1 MQEGKQSMR
10 INEKQLAQVNDRIK
24 ALVSAGSFYGKKLK
38 EKNITS
44 VNSVEEFEKLP
55 FSEKNDLRDAYPLGL
70 MTAPEEEIVRIH
82 SSSGTTGLPV
92 IIPYTAKDVDDWGE
106 MFKRC
111 YEVAGI
117 TNKDRIH
124 ITPGYGLWTAGIG
137 FQNGCEKLGAMAIP
151 MGPGNTNKQ
160 IQMMQDMKST
170 VLCSTSSYALLLAE
184 EIEKRG
190 IQDMWLIDL
199 RDKNGVDLYPEVRSR
214 VDDYLARPDAHNK
227 VRMEYIKHFGYYVT
241 ESSEHNAEYNMFY
254 IKSRYPEL
262 IERYNIPLD
271 EYPRRCVN
279 QIERWKS
286 EYAEIL
292 ETGIKEHTRTNE
304 YASRIMEAVVT
315 GVPFQI
321 GGNVLNSGRLITNLP
336 DDACVEVPC
345 LVNAHGV
352 NPCCVGALPV
362 QCAAMNM
369 TNINVQLLT
378 IEAAVTRKKDHIY
391 QAAMLDPHTGSELD
405 VDTIKKMV
413 DDLIE
418 AHGSF
423 LPAYH

>member
-1 MQEGKQSMR
+1 MR

-190 IQDMWLIDL
+190 IQDKIMLI
-199 RDKNGVDLYPEVRSR
+199 VTPV
-214 VDDYLARPDAHNK
+214 
-227 VRMEYIKHFGYYVT
+227 IKEKSVGI
-241 ESSEHNAEYNMFY
+241 
-254 IKSRYPEL
+254 IKPVHQKFPQQ
-262 IERYNIPLD
+262 N
-271 EYPRRCVN
+271 
-279 QIERWKS
+279 
-286 EYAEIL
+286 EIL
-292 ETGIKEHTRTNE
+292 C
-304 YASRIMEAVVT
+304 
-315 GVPFQI
+315 
-321 GGNVLNSGRLITNLP
+321 
-336 DDACVEVPC
+336 D
-345 LVNAHGV
+345 
-352 NPCCVGALPV
+352 
-362 QCAAMNM
+362 
-369 TNINVQLLT
+369 
-378 IEAAVTRKKDHIY
+378 KKDCV
-391 QAAMLDPHTGSELD
+391 P
-405 VDTIKKMV
+405 
-413 DDLIE
+413 
-418 AHGSF
+418 
-423 LPAYH
+423 